1 MTERRIVSDE
11 SRRYNRQL
19 VTTRRSY
26 FMQSIKGVLLAVC
39 ALLGATAAF
48 SQGYPV
54 KPVRLVV
61 GFPPGGSTDIMARL
75 IAPGLSDAFKQQF
88 IIDNRPGANSN
99 IAAELVARAA
109 PDGYTL
115 IVVSASFSTNV
126 SLYPKMGYDPLR
138 DFSPITRIAAVHN
151 VMLVH
156 PSLPV
161 KTVKE
166 FVALAKAKRGEIV
179 FASSG
184 SGSTSHLAAELL
196 KTSVGGLDT
205 IHVPYKGVAPA
216 LVDLISGQ
224 VHALVSTMPSATPH
238 VKSGRLR
245 ALAVASAQ
253 RARTMPEV
261 PTFQEAGFPGF
272 EASAW
277 NAVLAPAGTPDEI
290 IKRLNGAIT
299 KIVQNPDIQDRLA
312 AQGAEPIGDAPEQF
326 GKYLQAEVAKWAK
339 VVKASGAKLD

>member
-1 MTERRIVSDE
+1 MAQT
-11 SRRYNRQL
+11 
-19 VTTRRSY
+19 
-26 FMQSIKGVLLAVC
+26 
-39 ALLGATAAF
+39 
-48 SQGYPV
+48 YPS
-54 KPVRLVV
+54 KPVRMLV

-75 IAPGLSDAFKQQF
+75 ISPGLSEAFKQQF
-88 IIDNRPGANSN
+88 VIDNRPGANSN
-99 IAAELVARAA
+99 IAAELAARAPA
-109 PDGYTL
+109 DGYTL

-151 VMLVH
+151 VLVVH

-166 FVALAKAKRGEIV
+166 FVALAKARKGEIV

-216 LVDLISGQ
+216 IVDLVSGQ

-238 VKSGRLR
+238 
-245 ALAVASAQ
+245 
-253 RARTMPEV
+253 
-261 PTFQEAGFPGF
+261 
-272 EASAW
+272 
-277 NAVLAPAGTPDEI
+277 
-290 IKRLNGAIT
+290 
-299 KIVQNPDIQDRLA
+299 
-312 AQGAEPIGDAPEQF
+312 
-326 GKYLQAEVAKWAK
+326 
-339 VVKASGAKLD
+339 

>member
-1 MTERRIVSDE
+1 
-11 SRRYNRQL
+11 
-19 VTTRRSY
+19 
-26 FMQSIKGVLLAVC
+26 MQSIKAVLCAVC
-39 ALLGATAAF
+39 VLLGAPAALA
-48 SQGYPV
+48 QGYPV
-54 KPVRLVV
+54 KPVRMVV

-75 IAPGLSDAFKQQF
+75 IAPGLAEALRQQF

-99 IAAELVARAA
+99 IAAELAARAA

-115 IVVSASFSTNV
+115 LVVSASFSTNV
-126 SLYPKMGYDPLR
+126 SLYPKMAYDPLR
-138 DFSPITRIAAVHN
+138 DFAPITRIAANHN

-196 KTSVGGLDT
+196 KTRVGGLDT

-216 LVDLISGQ
+216 LTDLIAGQ

-238 VKSGRLR
+238 VKSGRVR
-245 ALAVASAQ
+245 ALAVPSAQ
-253 RARTMPEV
+253 RARTMPDV
-261 PTFQEAGFPGF
+261 PTFQEAGFPDF
-272 EASAW
+272 EATAW
-277 NAVLAPAGTPDEI
+277 NAVLAPAGTPDDI
-290 IKRLNGAIT
+290 VKRLNVVMV
-299 KIVQNPDIQDRLA
+299 KIIHSPDMREKLI
-312 AQGAEPIGDAPEQF
+312 AQGGEPIGDAPEQF
-326 GKYLQAEVAKWAK
+326 GRYLQAEVAKWAK